1 MTTKAALLITLRT
14 TGRWR
19 LTISRTFVME
29 KVHSEH
35 IDDAPFVNPIRITAD
50 IAGHGLNVTA

>member
-1 MTTKAALLITLRT
+1 
-14 TGRWR
+14 
-19 LTISRTFVME
+19 ME